1 MLDIKD
7 YLLEYKRKISNI
19 LTLWSLLLVFIMI
32 SALIINSTFKLID
45 YYKVEGIVQENKLI
59 ITAPYNRVNSIINN
73 DYIYIQNEKYKYKVE
88 SISKDIVNV
97 GNEFYQEIILNIEFK
112 DRELVDNNILKIK
125 FIIKKMTIF
134 EYIFNLFKGE

>member
-7 YLLEYKRKISNI
+7 YLLEYKRKIPNI